1 MYLCGPGTRFSISSF
16 VVLDLLFLALVCDLK
31 LEAGR
36 TGQKRK
42 GKKHWFLDTL
52 KRFFCRCRGDS
63 KSDDAFFH
71 FDTICSYRK
80 TD

>member
-36 TGQKRK
+36 TGQERK
-42 GKKHWFLDTL
+42 EALVF
-52 KRFFCRCRGDS
+52 RY
-63 KSDDAFFH
+63 A
-71 FDTICSYRK
+71 
-80 TD
+80 